1 MIIFQ
6 FDYTDMGI
14 KKHIPNFITLLN
26 LISGC
31 IAIIFIFDGKLSIA
45 AYLVFLAAL
54 FDFFDGM
61 MARLLHVKSEI
72 GKELDSLAD
81 VISFGLVPGFIMLKL
96 IQSAFNIDPNSS
108 GPIQFVPYL
117 ALLIPAFSAL
127 RLAKFNI
134 DTRQTDRFIGLPTP
148 ANAILIASLPLILEQ
163 NSAIGGIQ
171 LNLIHSLLINY
182 WFLIPLTLILSYL
195 LVAELPLMSLK
206 FNGNDKRKNKL
217 RYFFIGLSLIL
228 LLVLNFAA
236 VPFILILYLLIS
248 VFLKSEI

>member
-26 LISGC
+26 LISGG

-61 MARLLHVKSEI
+61 VARLLNVKSEI

-81 VISFGLVPGFIMLKL
+81 VISFGLVPGFIMMKL
-96 IQSAFNIDPNSS
+96 IQSAFDIDSIGS
-108 GPIQFVPYL
+108 DMSRFLPYL

-134 DTRQTDRFIGLPTP
+134 DNRQTDRFIGLPTP
-148 ANAILIASLPLILEQ
+148 ANAILIASFPLILEQ
-163 NSAIGGIQ
+163 SSTLSGIG
-171 LNLIHSLLINY
+171 LNLIQSLFINY
-182 WFLIPLTLILSYL
+182 WFLVPLTLILSYL

-206 FNGNDKRKNKL
+206 FSKGDKKKNQL
-217 RYFFIGLSLIL
+217 RYLLVGLSMIMLLLFYFAAIPLIL
-228 LLVLNFAA
+228 IV
-236 VPFILILYLLIS
+236 YLLMS
-248 VFLKSEI
+248 VFLKSKI